1 MHSFLLTLILCA
13 VSPDVA
19 PPDVAP
25 PDVAVVCPEGLRDAF
40 APWMAYRQAQGYRP
54 VFLSS
59 DGSADQIREEIRQLA
74 QQSPLRGVVLVGD
87 VPLESMSD
95 PDQRRRSTPTHHVPA
110 RVTIHWGSEPRI
122 ATDNPYGDLTGDGV
136 PEVPVGRLSVRD
148 ADQLRTLVH
157 KILDYETS
165 ADHGTWHRQ
174 IHLVAGVG
182 GFGRLVDSVL
192 EMVTRR
198 FLTDG
203 IPDNYETT
211 MTHAN
216 WQSPY
221 CPDPRRFRD
230 VVLDRMNEGGLFW
243 VYIGHGHK
251 QRLDALRVPDAA
263 FPILSVS
270 DVDRMRVERGYPI
283 ALMLAC
289 YTGAFDLPQD
299 CLAEVMLRHPG
310 GPVAVIGGSRV
321 TLPYAM
327 AVLSLGLMDQVFR
340 YQAPTLGQAFCR
352 AKQSMAQVQ
361 PQDDPNRQL
370 LDALASAIS
379 PMSDRLADERH
390 EHLALFNLLGDPLLT
405 IRRPSGLFLD
415 VPDQIVAGQTLT
427 VQGRSEISGTATVEI
442 VSRRD
447 RLKHD
452 LPARRRFHW
461 CDEFLRSMD
470 ATYHQANDRVWAR
483 ESHQVESDDFALCI
497 DVPPQTRGPCY
508 VRVWIENANGSA
520 EGATR
525 IFVHRPSETAST
537 E

>member
-1 MHSFLLTLILCA
+1 MHSLLLTLIVCA
-13 VSPDVA
+13 I
-19 PPDVAP
+19 P
-25 PDVAVVCPEGLRDAF
+25 PDVAVVCPEDLRDAF

-54 VFLSS
+54 VFLCS
-59 DGSADQIREEIRQLA
+59 DRSADQIRREIQQLA
-74 QQSPLRGVVLVGD
+74 LQSPLRGVVLVGD
-87 VPLESMSD
+87 VPLASGPHPHS
-95 PDQRRRSTPTHHVPA
+95 RRNGTPTHHVPA
-110 RVTIHWGSEPRI
+110 SITIHWGSEPEI
-122 ATDNPYGDLTGDGV
+122 ATDNPYGDLSGDGV

-148 ADQLRTLVH
+148 ADQLRTLVQ

-165 ADHGTWHRQ
+165 TDHGTWHRQ

-182 GFGRLVDSVL
+182 GFGRLIDSVL

-198 FLTDG
+198 LLTNE
-203 IPDNYETT
+203 IPDDYETT

-230 VVLDRMNEGGLFW
+230 VVLGRMNEGCLFW

-270 DVDRMRVERGYPI
+270 DVDRMQVERGHPI

-289 YTGAFDLPQD
+289 YTGAFDQPQD
-299 CLAEVMLRHPG
+299 SLAEVMLRHPS

-340 YQAPTLGQAFCR
+340 YEAPTLGEAFCR
-352 AKQSMAQVQ
+352 AKQSMAQDQ
-361 PQDDPNRQL
+361 SRDDANRQL
-370 LDALASAIS
+370 LDALAAAVS
-379 PMSDRLADERH
+379 PMADRLAEERH

-405 IRRPSGLFLD
+405 IRRPSKLLLD
-415 VPDQIVAGQTLT
+415 VPKQIAAGQTLT
-427 VQGRSEISGTATVEI
+427 VHGRSEISGSAMVEI

-452 LPARRRFHW
+452 LPARRQFHW
-461 CDEFLRSMD
+461 CDDFFGSMQT
-470 ATYHQANDRVWAR
+470 TYHQANDRVWAR
-483 ESHQVESDDFALCI
+483 ETYPVEGDDFAFSI
-497 DVPPQTRGPCY
+497 DIPSRTRGPCY
-508 VRVWIENANGSA
+508 VRVWIESAQGSA
-520 EGATR
+520 GGATR
-525 IFVHRPSETAST
+525 IFVHRPADPASV